1 MNIHDVDASDSTE
14 STGLAY
20 TDRLGDYPPLER
32 VWEDVE
38 MNINGHE
45 VERRDDGRM
54 YVDDERTFYGGDSD
68 PAYYRLHG
76 ELIRKEAEHA
86 DLVGEFVR
94 REAVEKAE
102 QDEAREL
109 DRRADIARQAWLGH
123 HREHVPE
130 WELTSEDYRGT
141 WRNIVRALDADANEQ
156 EA

>member
-1 MNIHDVDASDSTE
+1 
-14 STGLAY
+14 
-20 TDRLGDYPPLER
+20 
-32 VWEDVE
+32 

-94 REAVEKAE
+94 REAVEKAA
-102 QDEAREL
+102 QDAADTASLAARIDLE
-109 DRRADIARQAWLGH
+109 RRAKILVRKLSPHVGWDFLQESSRRQFRDA
-123 HREHVPE
+123 
-130 WELTSEDYRGT
+130 
-141 WRNIVRALDADANEQ
+141 IRALDADATEQ
-156 EA
+156 DT